1 MTLSTVRGRGIRAAL
16 LLTSGLAL
24 ASCTGS
30 HGTAGADQQIVASCP
45 SNPVAST
52 VGLDVSGSFQ
62 SDLAKTAAMD
72 TVAAEVRR
80 AVLCGGHVRVF
91 TFASS
96 TGATVMLY
104 DGDLLVEA
112 PTENARLRKASK
124 LADQTTA
131 TISEHYDAALMNMT
145 GNGSDPL
152 GMLTLL
158 QQANALYPE
167 HALVNVL
174 LTDGVNTIGVDP
186 TAVPDADA
194 ARALADQQPVPELSG
209 ADVSIVGIGKQGTG
223 ELSSSVITNLT
234 AFWEQVCHNTHAA
247 QCHVSTEGR

>member
-1 MTLSTVRGRGIRAAL
+1 MPG
-16 LLTSGLAL
+16 
-24 ASCTGS
+24 C
-30 HGTAGADQQIVASCP
+30 
-45 SNPVAST
+45 
-52 VGLDVSGSFQ
+52 
-62 SDLAKTAAMD
+62 
-72 TVAAEVRR
+72 
-80 AVLCGGHVRVF
+80 
-91 TFASS
+91 
-96 TGATVMLY
+96 
-104 DGDLLVEA
+104 
-112 PTENARLRKASK
+112 ARPGE

-131 TISEHYDAALMNMT
+131 TISEHDDAALMNMT

-209 ADVSIVGIGKQGTG
+209 R
-223 ELSSSVITNLT
+223 
-234 AFWEQVCHNTHAA
+234 
-247 QCHVSTEGR
+247 GRVDRRDREAGYR

>member
-80 AVLCGGHVRVF
+80 AVLCAVMSACSRLHRRPVR
-91 TFASS
+91 
-96 TGATVMLY
+96 L
-104 DGDLLVEA
+104 
-112 PTENARLRKASK
+112 
-124 LADQTTA
+124 
-131 TISEHYDAALMNMT
+131 
-145 GNGSDPL
+145 
-152 GMLTLL
+152 
-158 QQANALYPE
+158 
-167 HALVNVL
+167 
-174 LTDGVNTIGVDP
+174 
-186 TAVPDADA
+186 
-194 ARALADQQPVPELSG
+194 
-209 ADVSIVGIGKQGTG
+209 
-223 ELSSSVITNLT
+223 
-234 AFWEQVCHNTHAA
+234 
-247 QCHVSTEGR
+247 